1 MVSIRCFRGVGE
13 LRRTKSIPFKGF
25 TLNIGSDFVGATA
38 LRATR
43 SRARAAAKE
52 EPAVMTAAAPK
63 PVRNSRRGILRAIHI
78 PPSHEHADVGTPRP
92 EGREPQVRCRK
103 RLRRKTY
110 LLPDVGVTEN
120 DRTKSRL

>member
-43 SRARAAAKE
+43 SRARAAEKE

-78 PPSHEHADVGTPRP
+78 PPSHEHADVESRD
-92 EGREPQVRCRK
+92 RK
-103 RLRRKTY
+103 DANMQIRYKQ
-110 LLPDVGVTEN
+110 
-120 DRTKSRL
+120 